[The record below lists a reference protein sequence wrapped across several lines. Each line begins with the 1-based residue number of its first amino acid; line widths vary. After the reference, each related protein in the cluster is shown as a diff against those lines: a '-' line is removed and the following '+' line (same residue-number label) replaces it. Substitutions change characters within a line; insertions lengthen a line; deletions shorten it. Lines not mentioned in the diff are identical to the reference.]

1 MFENVNYTFY
11 SSEMGRANVPD
22 SETFE
27 KYVLEN
33 TMEFKKLYETGL
45 IKPTEENGIDKAVC
59 MMIEV
64 QYLDEQTSSGEGSAA
79 PASESIS
86 GYSYSL
92 SETEKLAQQQN
103 FKTTSQK
110 KLYWIGLFCDIRK
123 GLC

>member
-33 TMEFKKLYETGL
+33 TLEFKKLYETGL
-45 IKPTEENGIDKAVC
+45 IKPKEENGIDKAVC

-64 QYLDEQTSSGEGSAA
+64 QYMDEQTALGEDSAA

-92 SETEKLAQQQN
+92 SETAKMCQQQN

-110 KLYWIGLFCDIRK
+110 KLYWIGLFCDITR